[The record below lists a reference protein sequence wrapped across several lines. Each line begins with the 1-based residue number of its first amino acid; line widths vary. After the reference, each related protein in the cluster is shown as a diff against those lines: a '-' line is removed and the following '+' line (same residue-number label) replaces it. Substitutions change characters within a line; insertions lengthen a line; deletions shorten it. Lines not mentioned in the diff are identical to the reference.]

1 MSSIPTAEH
10 PAVRRL
16 RAWWVDTLRLG
27 AATMLAELAL
37 HEAVVLTL
45 APISLGVRGLLDAT
59 GLAVII
65 GPLFGWTLHRR
76 HVDAKYE
83 RLAPNAAR
91 FPGSPHHR
99 VRMAVL
105 GSLGVLAVL
114 IAASLWVNLAGT
126 RTLALEAELLDRMG
140 RLRLQGERVG
150 RLATVAPGQP
160 VDAAFLAQDIRQLD
174 AEASAMRAVAATP
187 EYRALPQSIAVDSTI
202 GRTVAAVAAF
212 GQEAAAYSAA
222 VSDTEQ
228 RVALSALRRQAG
240 DVQAMAEHAVTA
252 LQRFQAEDVR
262 RSARS
267 ARGATVLA
275 LALALLLGIALLVV
289 EPVVLLLRRQH
300 AAVTVR
306 GREFE
311 QLAMVAERTSNAV
324 IITDAQRRVTWVNTA
339 FTSMSG
345 YTLADVLGKSPG
357 AVLQGPATDPAT
369 VARVRA
375 ALNDGE
381 SMRATILNVT
391 KGGQPSWLDNCTEP
405 LREHGTITG
414 FIGLTADITELMT
427 ASEALQRERTALAQ
441 TTVQLEEA
449 QQLARMGSR
458 IYNVESQAIEW
469 SAETFHLLG
478 RDPAAIRPRVRRQ
491 YGCCTTTIT
500 RTRAASCVRPW
511 RALPEP
517 ASRTRRCCAPSAP
530 IRPCATCALM
540 AGRGVHPT
548 APSPVC
554 TARSPM

>member
-1 MSSIPTAEH
+1 MSPMPTAEH
-10 PAVRRL
+10 PAVRRV

-37 HEAVVLTL
+37 HEAVVLTP

-65 GPLFGWTLHRR
+65 GPLFGWTLYRR
-76 HVDAKYE
+76 HVDAKDE

-91 FPGSPHHR
+91 FPGSSHHR

-150 RLATVAPGQP
+150 RLVPLAPGHP
-160 VDAAFLAQDIRQLD
+160 VDVALLGQDIRQLD
-174 AEASAMRAVAATP
+174 AEASAIRTIAATP
-187 EYRALPQSIAVDSTI
+187 EYRALPQRPAVDSTI
-202 GRTVAAVAAF
+202 GRTLAAAAVF

-228 RVALSALRRQAG
+228 RVALSALHRQAG

-252 LQRFQAEDVR
+252 LQRIQADDVR

-267 ARGATVLA
+267 ARGATA

-289 EPVVLLLRRQH
+289 EPVVRLLRRQH
-300 AAVTVR
+300 AAVMAR
-306 GREFE
+306 SREFE
-311 QLAMVAERTSNAV
+311 QLAMVAERTRNAV

-339 FTSMSG
+339 CTSMSG

-381 SMRATILNVT
+381 SVRATILNASKT
-391 KGGQPSWLDNCTEP
+391 GQPYWLDLSIEP

-414 FIGLTADITELMT
+414 FIGLTADITELIT
-427 ASEALQRERTALAQ
+427 ASEALQRERTALA
-441 TTVQLEEA
+441 
-449 QQLARMGSR
+449 
-458 IYNVESQAIEW
+458 
-469 SAETFHLLG
+469 
-478 RDPAAIRPRVRRQ
+478 
-491 YGCCTTTIT
+491 
-500 RTRAASCVRPW
+500 
-511 RALPEP
+511 
-517 ASRTRRCCAPSAP
+517 
-530 IRPCATCALM
+530 
-540 AGRGVHPT
+540 
-548 APSPVC
+548 
-554 TARSPM
+554 

>member
-1 MSSIPTAEH
+1 MLSIPTAEH
-10 PAVRRL
+10 PAVRRV
-16 RAWWVDTLRLG
+16 RAWLVDTLRLG

-37 HEAVVLTL
+37 HEAVVLTP
-45 APISLGVRGLLDAT
+45 APIPLGVRGLLDAT

-65 GPLFGWTLHRR
+65 GPLFGWMLYRR

-114 IAASLWVNLAGT
+114 SAASLWVNLAGT

-160 VDAAFLAQDIRQLD
+160 VDAALLAQDIRQLD

-187 EYRALPQSIAVDSTI
+187 EYRALPQSIAVDSTV

-212 GQEAAAYSAA
+212 GQEEAAAYSAA

-228 RVALSALRRQAG
+228 RGALSALRRQAG

-267 ARGATVLA
+267 ARGATA

-289 EPVVLLLRRQH
+289 EPVVRLLRRQH
-300 AAVTVR
+300 AAVMAC

-311 QLAMVAERTSNAV
+311 Q
-324 IITDAQRRVTWVNTA
+324 
-339 FTSMSG
+339 
-345 YTLADVLGKSPG
+345 
-357 AVLQGPATDPAT
+357 
-369 VARVRA
+369 
-375 ALNDGE
+375 
-381 SMRATILNVT
+381 
-391 KGGQPSWLDNCTEP
+391 
-405 LREHGTITG
+405 
-414 FIGLTADITELMT
+414 
-427 ASEALQRERTALAQ
+427 
-441 TTVQLEEA
+441 
-449 QQLARMGSR
+449 
-458 IYNVESQAIEW
+458 
-469 SAETFHLLG
+469 
-478 RDPAAIRPRVRRQ
+478 
-491 YGCCTTTIT
+491 
-500 RTRAASCVRPW
+500 
-511 RALPEP
+511 
-517 ASRTRRCCAPSAP
+517 
-530 IRPCATCALM
+530 
-540 AGRGVHPT
+540 
-548 APSPVC
+548 
-554 TARSPM
+554 